1 MKKALITGIIM
12 VLIAGMLFAGGDSDQ
27 GKTGSADEP
36 IRIGVTAPL
45 TGPVA
50 LNGQLM
56 KQAIDMAVD
65 DVNNAGGLL
74 GRKVQIFYEDD
85 QATANY
91 SVNAVNK
98 QIFSNKV
105 FAMIGPTLS
114 GNVLAIEQ
122 LAAEN
127 KLLVLAGVTSP
138 KVPAAKNPWVFT
150 VRANDSLSAKIAFKF
165 SVENLKAK
173 KIGLLHVNDD
183 FGNGAL
189 QVIQDYSKEINMPL
203 ACVEGLN
210 TGDKDMSGQLLKMK
224 TAGVDA
230 MIVWCHDA
238 EGGIIA
244 RQYKEFGLDKNFAF
258 VGTGVFSLQQWY
270 NIVSPEV
277 ADGIYSINDYIAN
290 NPAPNV
296 QEFHKRYTARYNMST
311 DLYSAYSWDAI
322 HLLFEGIKRAGV
334 LDTDKVRQALLSM
347 PEYTGVMTVF
357 KFDSSNSGS
366 HQILV
371 VRNKGLTPEVVTTV
385 KE

>member
-1 MKKALITGIIM
+1 MKRVVVLGISLLLM
-12 VLIAGMLFAGGDSDQ
+12 ANFLFAAGNSQ
-27 GKTGSADEP
+27 GSSSDEP

-56 KQAIDMAVD
+56 RQAIDMAVE
-65 DVNNAGGLL
+65 DVNNSGGLL

-105 FAMIGPTLS
+105 VAMIGPTLS

-138 KVPAAKNPWVFT
+138 KVTAANNPWVFT
-150 VRANDSLSAKIAFKF
+150 IRANDSLSAKIAFKF
-165 SVENLKAK
+165 SIENLKAN

-183 FGNGAL
+183 FGLGAL
-189 QVIQDYSKEINMPL
+189 QVIQDYSKQMNLPL
-203 ACVEGLN
+203 VCVEGLN

-224 TAGVDA
+224 NAGVEA

-238 EGGIIA
+238 EGAIIA
-244 RQYKEFGLDKNFAF
+244 RQYKEYGLDKQFAF
-258 VGTGVFSLQQWY
+258 VGTGVFSLAQWY
-270 NIVSPEV
+270 KIVSPEV

-296 QEFHKRYTARYNMST
+296 QEFNKRYSEKYNMNT
-311 DLYSAYSWDAI
+311 DLYSAYSWDGI
-322 HLLFEGIKRAGV
+322 HLLFEGIRRAGV
-334 LDTDKVRQALLSM
+334 LDPEKIRQALLDM
-347 PEYTGVMTVF
+347 PPYTGVMTVF
-357 KFDSSNSGS
+357 KFDEYRAGS

-371 VRNKGLTPEVVTTV
+371 VQNKGLTPGVIATV